1 LKGDITSGKKP
12 NKRET
17 MASGDRLNEK
27 LKQRDF
33 KLNAL
38 LELTRAINDD
48 ASVEEL
54 LGLYERFLK
63 EELFIEKLVLFTRT
77 TTWRCILKY
86 GVQQNEVHDISDEA
100 FFTKQREIGLT
111 TELNRESFD
120 LTVPITQ
127 HNETIAY
134 LLVGDQ
140 GEQEIKM
147 SPVIKHMRF
156 IQTITSVLVVAIQ
169 NKQMQSERVRQELI
183 KRELELAAE
192 MQAILLP
199 HHLPNNSSFDV
210 SAIYR
215 AHQQVGG
222 DYYDFMELNENQIM
236 FCMADV
242 SGKGVSAAFLMAN
255 FQAYLRSIFTYRHG
269 DLVEIVRE
277 LNDCVMRTALGEK
290 YITLFLGVF
299 SKNTRMLNYINCGH
313 NPPVLVDRNGYTQ
326 QLKQGTIGLGMF
338 EALPKVVEGE
348 VKLDADTIV
357 MCFTDGL
364 VETENQMDEEFGTER
379 LEKLLLH
386 YFKEPMYSINE
397 IVIQSLD
404 EFRGETPYRDDLA
417 VLSCRFK

>member
-1 LKGDITSGKKP
+1 
-12 NKRET
+12 
-17 MASGDRLNEK
+17 MASGERLNEK

-48 ASVEEL
+48 ASVEHL
-54 LGLYERFLK
+54 LALYQRFLK
-63 EELFIEKLVLFTRT
+63 EELFIEKLVLFARMSA
-77 TTWRCILKY
+77 WRCLLKY
-86 GVQQNEVHDISDEA
+86 GVQQEEVHDITDDE
-100 FFTKQREIGLT
+100 FFTNQREIGLT

-120 LTVPITQ
+120 LKVPITQ
-127 HNETIAY
+127 NNETIAY
-134 LLVGDQ
+134 LLVGDK
-140 GEQEIKM
+140 GEQEIRM
-147 SPVIKHMRF
+147 SPVIRHMKF

-169 NKQMQSERVRQELI
+169 NKQMQADRVRQELM

-199 HHLPNNSSFDV
+199 HQLPNNKAFDV

-222 DYYDFMELNENQIM
+222 DYYDFMELNENQVM

-277 LNDCVMRTALGEK
+277 LNTCVMRTALGEK

-299 SKNTRMLNYINCGH
+299 SKNTRVLNYINCGH

-326 QLKQGTIGLGMF
+326 QLKLGTIGLGMF
-338 EALPKVVEGE
+338 DSLPRVLEGE
-348 VKLDADTIV
+348 VRLEPESIV

-364 VETENQMDEEFGTER
+364 VETENHEDVEFGTDR

-386 YFKEPMYSINE
+386 YFTEPMSALNE